1 MEKSI
6 ILDLRT
12 PERTPLSDRS
22 FLMNPKE
29 VEEWISGLPMAN
41 IGETSRQVFKTLVE
55 FNRREIPNVSRL
67 KISEQFRRPIG
78 YISDNL
84 KKYYFESAFPLS
96 AKCRR
101 IAVLNRELCM
111 ELAIA
116 YKIFIE
122 NELARTERKPDFKLL
137 VAAIHRAMA
146 SLLSVLYQSV
156 VVYDPFPAGVWREI
170 HSLYAYAEQNEV
182 HQLTVRTE
190 GEADLNSTIHDLYKE
205 ALLFAI
211 GSPYRLRQRE
221 IEYTY
226 NHLSEWAGQ
235 LKLGRPNAKGQSDT
249 LFISRLD
256 TDDPPSHIAQQRK
269 PVGARC
275 RQLDTRPLISMLKRL
290 FDDLPQEYNQV
301 EPLTTEELVSKHLLR
316 KLIKVLR
323 ATPKRQFV
331 RTQLNFE
338 LRTVVGISEIHTLLD
353 EAQEEMTEESEPS
366 VEDWFIGSKEEEKP
380 PLSKPNYSS
389 PGSPETGLQ
398 LMDEPTE
405 EMIVVSDSN
414 PVHNDEKQSRAW
426 TTDSE
431 QQATSFFTCKTDNES
446 AGGYCVLWHGSDA
459 PKIKNGEIMGF
470 QSFSEKHQFGIGIS
484 RWLKN
489 IPGQGLQVGMELV
502 SLSSTAVLASFAEP
516 DKFSG
521 GPRRCLLLPEVRRL
535 GQPATLIATPIPFKV
550 GDLVLI
556 DNREGQQLI
565 QLTRIQESTGAF
577 SQFQFVLKDHPKREA
592 NEGIDKGDTDFENIW
607 TTL

>member
-6 ILDLRT
+6 TLDLRT
-12 PERTPLSDRS
+12 PERTPLPDGS

-41 IGETSRQVFKTLVE
+41 IGETSRQVFKTFVE

-84 KKYYFESAFPLS
+84 KRYYYESAFPLS
-96 AKCRR
+96 AKSRR
-101 IAVLNRELCM
+101 IAVLNRELYM

-122 NELARTERKPDFKLL
+122 NELAGTEGKPDFKLL
-137 VAAIHRAMA
+137 VVAIHRAMS

-156 VVYDPFPAGVWREI
+156 IVYDPFPAGVWREI
-170 HSLYAYAEQNEV
+170 HSLYAYAEQNEI
-182 HQLTVRTE
+182 HEQTVRTG
-190 GEADLNSTIHDLYKE
+190 GEVGFDSTVCDLYNQ

-211 GSPYRLRQRE
+211 SSPYRLRQRE

-226 NHLSEWAGQ
+226 NHLPEWASQ
-235 LKLGRPNAKGQSDT
+235 LTLGRPDAKGQSDT

-256 TDDPPSHIAQQRK
+256 TDAPPSHIKQQRE

-275 RQLDTRPLISMLKRL
+275 RQLNTRLLIRMLKGL
-290 FDDLPQEYNQV
+290 FDDLPQEYNQT
-301 EPLTTEELVSKHLLR
+301 ELLTTEELISKHLLR

-331 RTQLNFE
+331 RTKLNFE
-338 LRTVVGISEIHTLLD
+338 LRTVVGISDIHALLN
-353 EAQEEMTEESEPS
+353 ETQKELTEESES
-366 VEDWFIGSKEEEKP
+366 SEDDWFIGSKEEKSSFNTP
-380 PLSKPNYSS
+380 HQNS
-389 PGSPETGLQ
+389 PGSSDPTLELVDG
-398 LMDEPTE
+398 PTE
-405 EMIVVSDSN
+405 ETIVITGTN
-414 PVHNDEKQSRAW
+414 PVYYDEKQSMDW
-426 TTDSE
+426 TTDAD
-431 QQATSFFTCKTDNES
+431 QQETSFFACKTDNES
-446 AGGYCVLWHGSDA
+446 AGGYCVLWHGPNA

-502 SLSSTAVLASFAEP
+502 SLNSTAVSASFAEP
-516 DKFSG
+516 DEFSS
-521 GPRRCLLLPEVRRL
+521 GPQRCLLLPEVTRL
-535 GQPATLIATPIPFKV
+535 GQPATLIAPPLPFKV
-550 GDLVLI
+550 DDLVLI
-556 DNREGQQLI
+556 DNRGEQQLI
-565 QLTRIQESTGAF
+565 RLTRIQESTGAF
-577 SQFQFVLKDHPKREA
+577 SQFQFMREDHPKREN
-592 NEGIDKGDTDFENIW
+592 NEEIGGGDTDFENIW